1 MTASKTNT
9 LKTLPPVSRWE
20 LIDAISKLHVIN
32 DCPSQ
37 LGIAVNNSSIRC
49 CNQLTKI
56 GQKDC
61 QCSVC
66 ASQRDLTKGIKRQV
80 IDNNEE

>member
-1 MTASKTNT
+1 MTASKTNR

-37 LGIAVNNSSIRC
+37 LTIAINNLENPYC
-49 CNQLTKI
+49 TQLTKG
-56 GQKDC
+56 GQNNC
-61 QCSVC
+61 QCSDC
-66 ASQRDLTKGIKRQV
+66 AF
-80 IDNNEE
+80 